1 MLNFC
6 EDYMSIRLV
15 FLCKMVYKHLSR
27 GTADEEPL
35 VNGSVDLLGG
45 ELLVGRQRRKLVRAD
60 ARRRVLD
67 SDVGGG
73 NTTSGGLASDKTLPG
88 LGALAHNVKSVVLVL
103 ALASEGKL
111 VLRLAIGNLV
121 DTEPLIGGAEK
132 TRQVSLNVLDV
143 VQLGG
148 ERVIDINDN
157 DLPVSLLL
165 VEESHDTEDLDL
177 LDLTRVTDELTDL
190 ADIER
195 IVVALGL
202 GLGVDSVRVLPG
214 LGEGTVV
221 PEVTLVGEAVS
232 DVSKLALLDV
242 LLDGVEELLLGDLKL
257 SVGPSRNL
265 NDHVQD
271 SLLLVGVERNIVERR
286 DGLSI
291 LLDVDSVL
299 EGVGSRNLADGV
311 VGGHVGLLL

>member
-1 MLNFC
+1 
-6 EDYMSIRLV
+6 LV
-15 FLCKMVYKHLSR
+15 YEHLSR

-35 VNGSVDLLGG
+35 VDGSIDLLGG
-45 ELLVGRQRRKLVRAD
+45 DILVGGQRGELVRGD

-73 NTTSGGLASDKTLPG
+73 DTASRGLASDETLPG
-88 LGALAHNVKSVVLVL
+88 LSTLADDVKSVALVL

-111 VLRLAIGNLV
+111 VLGLAIRNLV
-121 DTEPLIGGAEK
+121 DTEPLVGGTEE
-132 TRQVSLNVLDV
+132 TRKVSLDILDV

-148 ERVIDINDN
+148 ERVVDINDN

-177 LDLTRVTDELTDL
+177 LDLASVTNELTDL
-190 ADIER
+190 ANIER
-195 IVVALGL
+195 VVVTLSLGL
-202 GLGVDSVRVLPG
+202 RVNGVGILPS

-232 DVSKLALLDV
+232 DVSKLALLDI
-242 LLDGVEELLLGDLKL
+242 LLDGVEELLLGDLEL
-257 SVGPSRNL
+257 GIGPSRNL
-265 NDHVQD
+265 DNHVQD
-271 SLLLVGVERNIVERR
+271 GLLLVGIERNIMERR
-286 DGLSI
+286 NGLAI

>member
-1 MLNFC
+1 MYQTC
-6 EDYMSIRLV
+6 S
-15 FLCKMVYKHLSR
+15 FLYKMVYKHLSR

-35 VNGSVDLLGG
+35 VNGSINLLGG
-45 ELLVGRQRRKLVRAD
+45 ELLVSGQRRKLVGGN

-73 NTTSGGLASDKTLPG
+73 NTASGGLASDETLPG
-88 LGALAHNVKSVVLVL
+88 LTALADNIKSVALVL
-103 ALASEGKL
+103 ALASESEL
-111 VLRLAIGNLV
+111 VLGLAIGNLV
-121 DTEPLIGGAEK
+121 DTEPLIGGTEK
-132 TRQVSLNVLDV
+132 TRQVSLNILNV

-148 ERVIDINDN
+148 ERVVDINDN

-177 LDLTRVTDELTDL
+177 LDLANVTDELTDL
-190 ADIER
+190 TDIER
-195 IVVALGL
+195 VVVTLGL
-202 GLGVDSVRVLPG
+202 GLGVNGVGVLPG
-214 LGEGTVV
+214 LREGTVV
-221 PEVTLVGEAVS
+221 PQVTLVREAVS

-257 SVGPSRNL
+257 SIGPSRNL
-265 NDHVQD
+265 DNHVQD
-271 SLLLVGVERNIVERR
+271 VLLLVGVERNIVEGG
-286 DGLSI
+286 DGLAI
-291 LLDVDSVL
+291 LLDVNTVL

>member
-1 MLNFC
+1 
-6 EDYMSIRLV
+6 
-15 FLCKMVYKHLSR
+15 MVYKHLSR

-35 VNGSVDLLGG
+35 VDGSIDLLGG
-45 ELLVGRQRRKLVRAD
+45 DILVGRQRGELVRGD

-73 NTTSGGLASDKTLPG
+73 DTASRGLASDETLPG
-88 LGALAHNVKSVVLVL
+88 LSTLADDVKSVALVL

-111 VLRLAIGNLV
+111 VLGLAIRNLV
-121 DTEPLIGGAEK
+121 DTEPLVGGTEE
-132 TRQVSLNVLDV
+132 TRKVSLDILDV

-148 ERVIDINDN
+148 ERVVDINDN

-177 LDLTRVTDELTDL
+177 LDLASVTNELTDL
-190 ADIER
+190 ANIER
-195 IVVALGL
+195 VVVTLSLGL
-202 GLGVDSVRVLPG
+202 RVNGVGILPS
-214 LGEGTVV
+214 LREGTVV

-232 DVSKLALLDV
+232 DVSKLALLDI
-242 LLDGVEELLLGDLKL
+242 LLDGVEELLLGDLEL
-257 SVGPSRNL
+257 GIGPSRNL
-265 NDHVQD
+265 DNHVQD
-271 SLLLVGVERNIVERR
+271 GLLLVGIERNIMERR
-286 DGLSI
+286 NGLAI

>member
-1 MLNFC
+1 
-6 EDYMSIRLV
+6 
-15 FLCKMVYKHLSR
+15 MVYKHLSR
-27 GTADEEPL
+27 GTTDEEPL

-45 ELLVGRQRRKLVRAD
+45 ELLVSRQRRKLVRAD

-67 SDVGGG
+67 SDVGSR
-73 NTTSGGLASDKTLPG
+73 NTTSGGLASDETLPG
-88 LGALAHNVKSVVLVL
+88 LSALADNVKSVVLVL

-121 DTEPLIGGAEK
+121 DTEPLIGGTEK
-132 TRQVSLNVLDV
+132 TGQVSLNVLNV
-143 VQLGG
+143 VQLGS
-148 ERVIDINDN
+148 ERVVDINDN

-177 LDLTRVTDELTDL
+177 LDLTGVTDELTDL

-195 IVVALGL
+195 IVVALSL
-202 GLGVDSVRVLPG
+202 GLRVDSVGVLPG
-214 LGEGTVV
+214 LGEGTIV

-257 SVGPSRNL
+257 GVGPSRNL

-311 VGGHVGLLL
+311 VGGHIGLLF

>member
-1 MLNFC
+1 LFY
-6 EDYMSIRLV
+6 E
-15 FLCKMVYKHLSR
+15 HLSR

-35 VNGSVDLLGG
+35 VDGSIDLLGG
-45 ELLVGRQRRKLVRAD
+45 DILVGRQRGELVRGD

-73 NTTSGGLASDKTLPG
+73 DTASRGLASDETLPG
-88 LGALAHNVKSVVLVL
+88 LSTLADDVKSVALVL

-111 VLRLAIGNLV
+111 VLGLAIRNLV
-121 DTEPLIGGAEK
+121 DTEPLVGGTEE
-132 TRQVSLNVLDV
+132 TRKVSLDILDV

-148 ERVIDINDN
+148 ERVVDINDN

-177 LDLTRVTDELTDL
+177 LDLASVTNELTDL
-190 ADIER
+190 ANIER
-195 IVVALGL
+195 VVVTLSLGL
-202 GLGVDSVRVLPG
+202 RVNGVGILPS

-232 DVSKLALLDV
+232 DVSKLALLDI
-242 LLDGVEELLLGDLKL
+242 LLDGVEELLLGDLEL
-257 SVGPSRNL
+257 GIGPSRNL
-265 NDHVQD
+265 DNHVQD
-271 SLLLVGVERNIVERR
+271 GLLLVGIERNIMERR
-286 DGLSI
+286 NGLAI

>member
-1 MLNFC
+1 
-6 EDYMSIRLV
+6 
-15 FLCKMVYKHLSR
+15 MVYKHLSR
-27 GTADEEPL
+27 GTTDEEPL

-45 ELLVGRQRRKLVRAD
+45 ELLVSRQRRKLVRAD

-67 SDVGGG
+67 SDVGSR
-73 NTTSGGLASDKTLPG
+73 NTTSGGLASDETLPG
-88 LGALAHNVKSVVLVL
+88 LSALADNVKSVVLVL

-177 LDLTRVTDELTDL
+177 LDLTGVTDELTDL

-195 IVVALGL
+195 IVVALSL
-202 GLGVDSVRVLPG
+202 GLRVDSVGVLPG
-214 LGEGTVV
+214 LGEGTIV

-257 SVGPSRNL
+257 GVGPSRNL

-311 VGGHVGLLL
+311 VGGHIGLLF